1 MTAVGTEAEAAESK
15 PVLGL
20 RGMIVVA
27 ICGLAVAASPLWGP
41 RALAK
46 LAFFR
51 VRAVEVEG
59 AHYVTAGDVVAAM
72 RVDTTVSVWDDV
84 RPFAVRLLALR
95 EIEDASITRKL
106 PGTLLVRVTEKA
118 PVALIPATGDLRIY
132 DGSGTVLPI
141 DPARIDIDLPIV
153 NRPDRRVLR
162 LLDNVRSQMPG
173 LYARISDVRRLSSGD
188 LVVTMPD
195 MVVRA
200 PGNVDAGRLAEVV
213 PVTADLARRHVR
225 AAELDLRYRDQVV
238 VRLQ

>member
-1 MTAVGTEAEAAESK
+1 M
-15 PVLGL
+15 
-20 RGMIVVA
+20 A
-27 ICGLAVAASPLWGP
+27 ICGLAVAASPWWGP
-41 RALAK
+41 RVLSK

-72 RVDTTVSVWDDV
+72 RVDTSVSVWDDV
-84 RPFAVRLLALR
+84 RPLATRLHALQ
-95 EIEDASITRKL
+95 EIEEATITRKL

-118 PVALIPATGDLRIY
+118 PVALIPATGDLRVY
-132 DGSGTVLPI
+132 DGSGTALPI
-141 DPARIDIDLPIV
+141 DPARIDMDLPIV
-153 NRPDRRVLR
+153 NRPDRRVLK
-162 LLDNVRSQMPG
+162 LLDNVRSQNPG

-200 PGNVDAGRLAEVV
+200 PGTVDAGRLAEVL